1 MLSKLATNN
10 KGPVQQRTENLRPF
24 NDESPM
30 AAMLPPLPWPYRW
43 SLELN
48 TTTNEIHL
56 YIKKY
61 RQPTTSRL
69 LTKEAFT
76 MPPYSLIGLIEDA
89 SRDMLSDWRPA
100 GHASRRVRGD
110 WKHRLTTLHAFL
122 KEQNVNLKITVKS

>member
-1 MLSKLATNN
+1 VLSKLAAKN
-10 KGPVQQRTENLRPF
+10 KGSENLRPF

-48 TTTNEIHL
+48 TTNNEIHL

-61 RQPTTSRL
+61 RQRIMSRL

-76 MPPYSLIGLIEDA
+76 IPPYSLIGLIEDA
-89 SRDMLSDWRPA
+89 SRDMLGDWRPA
-100 GHASRRVRGD
+100 GRASRRVRGD
-110 WKHRLTTLHAFL
+110 WTHRLTTLQAFL
-122 KEQNVNLKITVKS
+122 KEQNVKLKITVKG